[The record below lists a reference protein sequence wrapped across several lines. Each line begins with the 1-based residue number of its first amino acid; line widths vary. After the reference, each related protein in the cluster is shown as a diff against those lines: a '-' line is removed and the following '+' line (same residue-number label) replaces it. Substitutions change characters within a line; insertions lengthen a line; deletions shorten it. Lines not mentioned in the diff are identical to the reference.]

1 MACKVTKPQTQEATP
16 DLCFILEKLESIVD
30 LEFANSTINS
40 SAVSKETWVVRSF
53 GDTNAPKT
61 DNAFDLAL

>member
-1 MACKVTKPQTQEATP
+1 MLFLLETEP
-16 DLCFILEKLESIVD
+16 D
-30 LEFANSTINS
+30 
-40 SAVSKETWVVRSF
+40 SKETWVVRSF